1 MRTMR
6 YLKWAT
12 QAGHCW
18 LHMSREALV
27 TEPLATSFDPEFAV
41 DKRRF
46 AVSQGTWLLSA
57 CIALPRLEVHAA
69 EKPHYV
75 VIDDCRES
83 GRRCDL
89 LVVGVESAASAIRP
103 PTCLEEVSFGL
114 VGFFKG

>member
-1 MRTMR
+1 M
-6 YLKWAT
+6 
-12 QAGHCW
+12 
-18 LHMSREALV
+18 
-27 TEPLATSFDPEFAV
+27 
-41 DKRRF
+41 
-46 AVSQGTWLLSA
+46 
-57 CIALPRLEVHAA
+57 AA

-103 PTCLEEVSFGL
+103 PTCLEEVSVGL